1 MGTINIIG
9 SIIPLRVSKIICVGR
24 NYREHAAEMKAE
36 VPSDPI
42 LFLKPP
48 TAIVHSGDDIVRPL
62 FSKEMHHEVELV
74 VALGRGGKDIAS
86 AEAWD
91 LIAGYGVGLDMT
103 LRDVQGVAKRNG
115 LPWAV
120 AKGFDTSAPV
130 SDFIPAQ
137 QAGSRPVFDIECS
150 VNGAVRQRVST
161 STMIFDIPTILSYV
175 STIFTLEA
183 GDLIFTGTPEGV
195 GPVNPGDTIEAKLS
209 GYTVTRHSIVSAPS
223 AR

>member
-9 SIIPLRVSKIICVGR
+9 SNRPLQVSKLVCVGR

-36 VPSDPI
+36 VPSDPV

-48 TAIVHSGDDIVRPL
+48 TAIVHSGENIILPA

-74 VALGRGGKDIAS
+74 VAIGKGAKHIPAAD
-86 AEAWD
+86 AWS
-91 LIAGYGVGLDMT
+91 IVAGYGVGLDMT
-103 LRDVQGVAKRNG
+103 LRDVQSIAKQKG

-130 SDFIPAQ
+130 SEFVPAVK
-137 QAGSRPVFDIECS
+137 AGHHPVFDIECS
-150 VNGAVRQRVST
+150 VNGTVRQRAST
-161 STMIFDIPTILSYV
+161 SAMIFDIAAILHYI
-175 STIFTLEA
+175 STIFTLEP

-195 GPVNPGDTIEAKLS
+195 GPVRPGDTIEAKL
-209 GYTVTRHSIVSAPS
+209 GGLTLTRHTVVA
-223 AR
+223 A